1 MNNIPANRSYYD
13 YDLQIEYRKVED
25 KDLPRKPAQVDNNYF
40 KIIFVMSG
48 AYEIY
53 YKQNVITLNKGGI
66 VIADKGS
73 SFMIRRIARS
83 SELINVYFL
92 GSIAGKT
99 ADNDFF
105 NLFYGA
111 LPDRAIYPSSFGNM
125 TCFELLNSLLTSL
138 TERRNR
144 FYMLIKINAIIAELN
159 SEYDRKYKRETFDK
173 TNKALAILEYVK
185 NHYAEN
191 ITLSQLREKFFV
203 CNSTINRIF
212 KNVTGKTFLQYL
224 NNLRL
229 ESAKIMIEQNNMNLS
244 LAKIAEINGFSA
256 YSTFYREYVRKYGRT
271 PKDDY
276 GKVIDYTWPLKVN

>member
-53 YKQNVITLNKGGI
+53 YKQNVITLNKGGA
-66 VIADKGS
+66 VIAK
-73 SFMIRRIARS
+73 RS
-83 SELINVYFL
+83 SDFKINRITRTGEFITVYFL
-92 GSIAGKT
+92 SSIAGKA

-111 LPDRAIYPSSFGNM
+111 LPDRAIYPASFGNM

>member
-53 YKQNVITLNKGGI
+53 YKQNVITLNKGGA
-66 VIADKGS
+66 VIAK
-73 SFMIRRIARS
+73 RS
-83 SELINVYFL
+83 SDFKINRITRTGEFITVYFL
-92 GSIAGKT
+92 SSIAGKA

-111 LPDRAIYPSSFGNM
+111 LPDRAIYPASFSNM
-125 TCFELLNSLLTSL
+125 TCYELLCSLLTSL

-159 SEYDRKYKRETFDK
+159 SEYDRKHKRETFDK

-212 KNVTGKTFLQYL
+212 KNITGKTFLQYL

-244 LAKIAEINGFSA
+244 LAKIAELNGFSA

>member
-13 YDLQIEYRKVED
+13 YDLQIEYRKVDD

-53 YKQNVITLNKGGI
+53 YKQNVITLNKGGA
-66 VIADKGS
+66 VIAKKS
-73 SFMIRRIARS
+73 SDFKINRITRTG
-83 SELINVYFL
+83 EFITVYFL
-92 GSIAGKT
+92 SSIAGKA

-105 NLFYGA
+105 NLFYDA
-111 LPDRAIYPSSFGNM
+111 EPDHAIYPANFSNM

-159 SEYDRKYKRETFDK
+159 SEFDRKHKRETFDK
-173 TNKALAILEYVK
+173 TNKALAILQYV
-185 NHYAEN
+185 NNNYSDN
-191 ITLSQLREKFFV
+191 ITLSLLREKFFV

-212 KNVTGKTFLQYL
+212 KNITNKTFLHYL
-224 NNLRL
+224 NDLRL
-229 ESAKIMIEQNNMNLS
+229 KNAKEMIEQNSMNLS
-244 LAKIAEINGFSA
+244 LAKIAEINGFTA
-256 YSTFYREYVRKYGRT
+256 YSTFYREYVRKFGRT

-276 GKVIDYTWPLKVN
+276 AKVINYTWPLKVN